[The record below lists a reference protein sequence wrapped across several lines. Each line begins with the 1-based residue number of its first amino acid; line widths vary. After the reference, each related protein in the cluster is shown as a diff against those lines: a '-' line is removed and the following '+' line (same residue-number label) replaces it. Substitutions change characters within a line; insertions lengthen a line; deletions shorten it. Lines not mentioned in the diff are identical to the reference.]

1 MIATK
6 TLLLM
11 VMGLAWRENGG
22 KAKNCRVLAKYIGIL
37 KKPDALAGYSMRKY
51 QSAIQEAAMIR
62 FLSYIIDRPYYF
74 WPLNN
79 NHLNPHTNPY
89 NISVM
94 QRISLVSL
102 GNRGTN
108 RKLSKECFML
118 SDAARHIFLHR
129 IFVEICSSSLCT
141 DPSFPPRE
149 RGLYIGYAKEN
160 WSETDGIDYLSD
172 VFTLLKFNT
181 SCCTCHESCER
192 ALVLCP

>member
-37 KKPDALAGYSMRKY
+37 KKTGCSRRLFHEEISNSNPRGRDDK
-51 QSAIQEAAMIR
+51 I
-62 FLSYIIDRPYYF
+62 FCYIIDRPYYF

-129 IFVEICSSSLCT
+129 IFVDICSSSLCT